1 MNSWRTFSCWFSVA
15 LRAFTKL
22 SVHPYWVLSCW
33 RSLPESISLIYF
45 VVFPFTDWLC
55 SAWVTDDQGDSG
67 SRPSLVACTSTPQPF
82 CSASTF
88 FVRPKNDLSWGLF
101 HCFSKKLFEALLT
114 PEDIQDECTAE
125 CGLQNC
131 VCSQN
136 YCITKKNNSILT
148 SLSSAFTCVSNLI
161 LKTLAALLT
170 SSLSLS
176 SCCRLPQTSKLEVI

>member
-1 MNSWRTFSCWFSVA
+1 MDRNYCHWRTFSCWFSVA
-15 LRAFTKL
+15 LTAFTKL

-88 FVRPKNDLSWGLF
+88 FVRPKDDPSWGGF
-101 HCFSKKLFEALLT
+101 HCFSKINYLKHCWLKKIFKTNALQSVDCKT
-114 PEDIQDECTAE
+114 
-125 CGLQNC
+125 
-131 VCSQN
+131 VCAVK
-136 YCITKKNNSILT
+136 ITVLPKKKSILT

-161 LKTLAALLT
+161 
-170 SSLSLS
+170 
-176 SCCRLPQTSKLEVI
+176 